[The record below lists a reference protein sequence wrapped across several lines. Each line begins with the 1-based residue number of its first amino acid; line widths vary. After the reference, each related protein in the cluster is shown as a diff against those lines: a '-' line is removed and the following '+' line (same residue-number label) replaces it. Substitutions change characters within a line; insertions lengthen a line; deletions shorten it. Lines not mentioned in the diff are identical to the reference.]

1 MSRDKDDARD
11 ADAAPITIKK
21 YANRR
26 LYNTATSSYV
36 TLDTLSGMVKE
47 GQDFVV
53 FDAKSGDEITRSVL
67 TQIIF
72 EEEAKGE
79 NLLPINFLRQLIGFY
94 GNSMESFVPKYL
106 EMSLETLSTNQA
118 EFTRAF
124 GGDAAV
130 EAMQAM
136 TAKNTEVFRNAM
148 QMFAPF
154 GQVPGVPMT
163 MDTSKPATA
172 GKPAAN
178 ASDDPADIEALR
190 AQISQLQSAIDAVA
204 KKGS

>member
-1 MSRDKDDARD
+1 MSSAKDGKSDVKGEKP
-11 ADAAPITIKK
+11 PITIKK

-47 GQDFVV
+47 GQDFLV
-53 FDAKSGDEITRSVL
+53 FDAKSGDDITRSVL

-79 NLLPINFLRQLIGFY
+79 NLLPIKFLRQLIGFY
-94 GNSMESFVPKYL
+94 GNSMQSFVPGYL
-106 EMSLETLSTNQA
+106 EMSLESLTKNQA

-130 EAMQAM
+130 EAMKTM
-136 TAKNTEVFRNAM
+136 TAKNAEIFQNAM
-148 QMFAPF
+148 RVFTPF
-154 GQVPGVPMT
+154 GSLSGVDSTKVAPEP
-163 MDTSKPATA
+163 KPSGLET
-172 GKPAAN
+172 GKPGEI
-178 ASDDPADIEALR
+178 DALR
-190 AQISQLQSAIDAVA
+190 DQINQLQSAIEAMT
-204 KKGS
+204 KKG

>member
-1 MSRDKDDARD
+1 MSSPKDKISDAKGSND
-11 ADAAPITIKK
+11 PVTIKK

-36 TLDTLSGMVKE
+36 TLDNLSGMVKE

-53 FDAKSGDEITRSVL
+53 FDAKSGEDITRSVL

-79 NLLPINFLRQLIGFY
+79 NLLPIKFLRQLIGFY
-94 GNSMESFVPKYL
+94 GNSMQSFVPDYL
-106 EMSLETLSTNQA
+106 EMSLENLTKNQA

-136 TAKNTEVFRNAM
+136 TAKNTEIFRNAM
-148 QMFAPF
+148 QMFSPF
-154 GQVPGVPMT
+154 GQMPGVPMGVT
-163 MDTSKPATA
+163 PKKEAPEAAPAEN
-172 GKPAAN
+172 P
-178 ASDDPADIEALR
+178 SDIEALR
-190 AQISQLQSAIDAVA
+190 SQISQLQTAIDAMA
-204 KKGS
+204 KKQP

>member
-1 MSRDKDDARD
+1 MPNAKDDQRD
-11 ADAAPITIKK
+11 ATGADAPVTIKK

-36 TLDTLSGMVKE
+36 TLDTLSGMVKD

-53 FDAKSGDEITRSVL
+53 FDAKSGEDITRSVL

-79 NLLPINFLRQLIGFY
+79 NLLPIKFLRQLIGFY
-94 GNSMESFVPKYL
+94 GNSMQGFVPDYL
-106 EMSLETLSTNQA
+106 EMSLESLTKNQA
-118 EFTRAF
+118 EFTRTF

-136 TAKNTEVFRNAM
+136 TAKNTS
-148 QMFAPF
+148 PF
-154 GQVPGVPMT
+154 
-163 MDTSKPATA
+163 
-172 GKPAAN
+172 
-178 ASDDPADIEALR
+178 L
-190 AQISQLQSAIDAVA
+190 SARR
-204 KKGS
+204 SS

>member
-1 MSRDKDDARD
+1 MSSAKDKKCD
-11 ADAAPITIKK
+11 ADGQKAPITIKK

-36 TLDTLSGMVKE
+36 TLDTLSTMVKD

-53 FDAKSGDEITRSVL
+53 FDAKSGDDITRSVL

-79 NLLPINFLRQLIGFY
+79 NLLPIKFLRQLIGFY
-94 GNSMESFVPKYL
+94 GNSMQSFVPDYL
-106 EMSLETLSTNQA
+106 EMSLENLSKNQA

-136 TAKNTEVFRNAM
+136 TAKNTEIFRNAM
-148 QMFAPF
+148 QMFTPF
-154 GQVPGVPMT
+154 GQLAATAQKKEPE
-163 MDTSKPATA
+163 KPARSET
-172 GKPAAN
+172 
-178 ASDDPADIEALR
+178 PADIDDLR
-190 AQISQLQSAIDAVA
+190 NQISQLQSAIDAMA
-204 KKGS
+204 RKDT

>member
-1 MSRDKDDARD
+1 MSSAKDGTSDAG
-11 ADAAPITIKK
+11 AGAAPVTIKK

-36 TLDTLSGMVKE
+36 TLDTLSGMVKD

-53 FDAKSGDEITRSVL
+53 FDAKSGEDITRSVL

-94 GNSMESFVPKYL
+94 GNSMQGFVPDYL
-106 EMSLETLSTNQA
+106 EMSLENLTKNQA

-136 TAKNTEVFRNAM
+136 TAKNTEIFRNAM
-148 QMFAPF
+148 QMFTPF
-154 GQVPGVPMT
+154 GAIPGMGQT
-163 MDTSKPATA
+163 KEPAQA
-172 GKPAAN
+172 APPPDPGKP
-178 ASDDPADIEALR
+178 SEIDALR
-190 AQISQLQSAIDAVA
+190 EQISQLQSAIDAMA
-204 KKGS
+204 KKDS